1 MNNKTKEAVNK
12 IRNKIDKLNKTFM
25 KHNLLF
31 KIYIEK
37 NLASEMLR

>member
-1 MNNKTKEAVNK
+1 MNNKIKEAISK

-25 KHNLLF
+25 KHNILF
-31 KIYIEK
+31 KIYTEK